1 MFKRTSETA
10 PAPTGFKQQE
20 NRPPTQKPPLTRTDP
35 PVPVKSNVTPTDG
48 VAVRNSQQTAPLKSI
63 MKTKKSD
70 TSSDKIVRPLN
81 PLTQADKLETKNPLK
96 DASLNSNNNNKVN
109 LKGQSVS
116 DLIDAQQQVSVLTP
130 PSI

>member
-1 MFKRTSETA
+1 
-10 PAPTGFKQQE
+10 
-20 NRPPTQKPPLTRTDP
+20 
-35 PVPVKSNVTPTDG
+35 
-48 VAVRNSQQTAPLKSI
+48 

-130 PSI
+130 PSIWFSNYVIVVLESIDFKIKTN